1 MPSPKQRHL
10 TISLTRE
17 AVDEAART
25 VQIAVSSET
34 PVPRWG
40 CMEILEHTPEAVDLT
55 RFQDGAA
62 FLLDH
67 DPTRQVGVIEQVALG
82 ADRVLRAV
90 VRFGRSALAQEAFQD
105 VMDAIKTKISVGYS
119 YDEADVETSKDAT
132 TGTLIERVK
141 RWIPME
147 ASLVAIPADATV
159 GVGRSLPEPEVE
171 VEDPASPEDP
181 DEEEEDAPDESGI
194 TTADEAAN
202 QEGLMDP
209 KDTKGGQNAA
219 TVEELRTASASATTR
234 ATEILA
240 LCQTF
245 GLTDRAAELI
255 GSERSTM
262 DIKAEILADAQKR
275 LKPMNAAGVK
285 LNDREVKAYSYAR
298 AIFSLVAQQEG
309 RDYSCFEREVSQD
322 LERAKPVSYQ
332 ARGGIFVPMQKRAGM
347 DSITATKGKELIF
360 EQFGGELIQLLR
372 NKSVITQMGAR
383 VFTGLTGPLRFPR
396 QTAAAQANWMAENG
410 GADTTAS
417 NLTLDSVTLSP
428 KTLMATT
435 SFSRQLEALG
445 VVDAENLVVNDLALV
460 VALAWDLAAL
470 HGTGTSNQ
478 PTGIYNTAGVNST
491 AMGGVPTYGKLQD
504 MITAVANAN
513 ALFGSLGFLT
523 TPGMAG
529 KMAQTLVAAAAGSKM
544 IWEGPYDGGV
554 VNGYKGQATNQ
565 VSSTLGVSNNEH
577 GIIFGNFND
586 LLVGQFGGGMELIV
600 DPYALKKQGMIEITA
615 FQMVDIATRHA
626 KSFSVATG
634 ATLA

>member
-1 MPSPKQRHL
+1 MPSLKQRHL
-10 TISLTRE
+10 TISLARE

-40 CMEILEHTPEAVDLT
+40 CMEILEHTPEAVDLS
-55 RFQDGAA
+55 RFRDGAA
-62 FLLDH
+62 FLMDH

-82 ADRVLRAV
+82 SDRVLRAV
-90 VRFGRSALAQEAFQD
+90 VRFGRSTAAQEAFQD
-105 VMDAIKTKISVGYS
+105 VLDGIKTKISVGYD
-119 YDEADVETSKDAT
+119 YDPAEVDSSRGAD
-132 TGTLIERVK
+132 GIPIERVK
-141 RWIPME
+141 RWTPME
-147 ASLVAIPADATV
+147 ASLVAIPADASV
-159 GVGRSLPEPEVE
+159 GVGRSHRRTETDPEEPGETG
-171 VEDPASPEDP
+171 P
-181 DEEEEDAPDESGI
+181 DEDDEPGEPGNPE
-194 TTADEAAN
+194 TPADEAAT
-202 QEGLMDP
+202 QE
-209 KDTKGGQNAA
+209 DTMSEKPGGQSAA
-219 TVEELRTASASATTR
+219 NVEELRSATQIATTR
-234 ATEILA
+234 ATEILD

-245 GLTDRAAELI
+245 GLAERAKDLI
-255 GSERSTM
+255 ASERTAE
-262 DIKAEILADAQKR
+262 DIKREILTEAQKR
-275 LKPMNAAGVK
+275 LKPTSAAGVE
-285 LNDREVKAYSYAR
+285 LTEREAKAYSYAR
-298 AIFSLVAQQEG
+298 AVFSLVAQQEG
-309 RDYSCFEREVSQD
+309 RDFNCFEREISQD
-322 LERAKPVSYQ
+322 LERSKPVSYQ
-332 ARGGIFVPMQKRAGM
+332 ARGGIFVPMQKRAGI

-372 NKSVITQMGAR
+372 NKAVITQMGAR

-410 GADTTAS
+410 GVDTTAS

-445 VVDAENLVVNDLALV
+445 VVDAENVVINDLALV
-460 VALAWDLAAL
+460 MALAWDLAAI
-470 HGTGTSNQ
+470 HGSGMANQ
-478 PTGIYNTAGVNST
+478 PTGIYSAAGVNST
-491 AMGGVPTYGKLQD
+491 PMGGVPTYGKLQD

-513 ALFGSLGFLT
+513 ALYGSLGWIT

-544 IWEGPYDGGV
+544 VWDGPYDGGV
-554 VNGYKGQATNQ
+554 MNGYKGQATNQ
-565 VSSTLGVSNNEH
+565 VSSTLGAGTNEH

-600 DPYALKKQGMIEITA
+600 DPYALKKQGMIEITS

-634 ATLA
+634 ALIA